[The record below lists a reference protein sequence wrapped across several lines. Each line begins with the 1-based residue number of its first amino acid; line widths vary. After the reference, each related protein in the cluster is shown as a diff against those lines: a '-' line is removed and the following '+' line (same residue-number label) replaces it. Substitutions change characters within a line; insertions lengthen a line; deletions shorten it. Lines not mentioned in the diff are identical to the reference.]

1 MTSSPPAAPSE
12 SSDSFRE
19 ATLAAFIKSL
29 SAKSPT
35 PGGGAVASL
44 VSALG
49 ASLGQMVVAYSVG
62 KEKLAEHDTDHRA
75 ALEELDMLA
84 RESLDL
90 ADRDAQAYAA
100 LNALWK
106 LDRDDPK
113 RREAWPGAVKAAIT
127 APREVLEISLRTIER
142 LQALCGTTSR
152 MLDSDLAIAA
162 VLAETAA
169 RAAAWNVRINLPLL
183 DDQSERASFEA
194 HLAESLARARDI
206 AQEIEQRVMQR
217 SK

>member
-1 MTSSPPAAPSE
+1 MSSSPPAPPTEPA
-12 SSDSFRE
+12 DSFRE
-19 ATLAAFIKSL
+19 VTLAAFIEAL
-29 SAKSPT
+29 GARSPT

-49 ASLGQMVVAYSVG
+49 AALGEMVVAYSAG
-62 KEKLAEHDTDHRA
+62 KKKLAEHDADHRA
-75 ALEELDMLA
+75 ALEELNMLA

-90 ADRDAQAYAA
+90 ADRDARAYAA

-113 RREAWPGAVKAAIT
+113 RREAWPGAVKAAIA
-127 APREVLEISLRTIER
+127 APREVMEVALRTIER
-142 LQALCGTTSR
+142 LQALCGRTNR

-169 RAAAWNVRINLPLL
+169 RTAAWNVRINLPLL
-183 DDQSERASFEA
+183 DDRSERASFEA
-194 HLAESLARARDI
+194 HLAESLTRARDA
-206 AQEIEQRVMQR
+206 AQEIEQWVMQR
-217 SK
+217 TK

>member
-1 MTSSPPAAPSE
+1 MSSSPPAARTE

-19 ATLAAFIKSL
+19 TTLATFIDSL
-29 SAKSPT
+29 GAKSPT

-49 ASLGQMVVAYSVG
+49 AALGKMVVAYSVG
-62 KEKLAEHDTDHRA
+62 KKKLAEHDAHHRA
-75 ALEELDMLA
+75 ALEELDTLA
-84 RESLDL
+84 KESLDL
-90 ADRDAQAYAA
+90 ADRDARAYAA

-113 RREAWPGAVKAAIT
+113 RREAWPGAVKAAIA
-127 APREVLEISLRTIER
+127 APREVLEVALRTIER
-142 LQALCGTTSR
+142 LKALCGRTSR

-162 VLAETAA
+162 VLAEAAA

-183 DDQSERASFEA
+183 DDRSERASFEA
-194 HLAESLARARDI
+194 DLADALARARDI
-206 AQEIEQRVMQR
+206 VQEIEQRVMQR
-217 SK
+217 SS